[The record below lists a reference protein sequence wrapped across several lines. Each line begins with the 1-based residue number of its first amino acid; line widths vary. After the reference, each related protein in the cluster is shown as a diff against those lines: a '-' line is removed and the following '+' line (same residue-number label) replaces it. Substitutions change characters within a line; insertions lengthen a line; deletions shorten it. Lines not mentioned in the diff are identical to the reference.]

1 MFLAVVRSMLNV
13 QQSIARLGQE
23 IVKKGYYL
31 NPEINSNNYNGR
43 STILQ
48 LIQVKNSKTRNVI
61 GKINNEKSRFDKEIM
76 NYQQIGAASRPSCFV
91 QHEDVVALNGKQ
103 MIIMEKGFSD
113 LGKFSATNGP
123 IRGGELK
130 SIAKQMVNIV
140 DSFHA
145 KNYVWGDMKLENIVL
160 TTNNNERKGTYSCKA
175 IDLESA
181 VKVNTPLTDF
191 SPEILGTQRAYI
203 THLLI
208 RLLTRLLIDVQFLE
222 KLINKK
228 SSYLN
233 VDLESEILGN
243 KAMDIWALGINLLSL
258 YYGKPVLSKDLKISM
273 RVVQSYEENLFDLG
287 ISGVDDILLKRLLQS
302 MLKSNA
308 ADRATIGG
316 VRSSLYLNTM

>member
-1 MFLAVVRSMLNV
+1 MKLFCFLLVLVFLVVVRSMLNE
-13 QQSIARLGQE
+13 QQSISRLGQE

-31 NPEINSNNYNGR
+31 NSEISSNNYNGR

-48 LIQVKNSKTRNVI
+48 LIHVDKNSKTRNVI
-61 GKINNEKSRFDKEIM
+61 GKINNEKNRFDKEIK

-113 LGKFSATNGP
+113 LGKFSASNGP

-191 SPEILGTQRAYI
+191 SPEILGTQQAYI
-203 THLLI
+203 TQITHS
-208 RLLTRLLIDVQFLE
+208 LTNS
-222 KLINKK
+222 LINRCSILRKINQQK
-228 SSYLN
+228 IKL
-233 VDLESEILGN
+233 LEC
-243 KAMDIWALGINLLSL
+243 
-258 YYGKPVLSKDLKISM
+258 
-273 RVVQSYEENLFDLG
+273 
-287 ISGVDDILLKRLLQS
+287 
-302 MLKSNA
+302 
-308 ADRATIGG
+308 
-316 VRSSLYLNTM
+316 